1 MKTLMMMVCAALL
14 LQGTPTLAANTPAP
28 ASKMETADSVKAAMK
43 DETDKVKQQQKDQM
57 GKLKAQQKEQRD
69 KLKAEQKQQL
79 VKLKV
84 DQKARWQ
91 KFQAQL
97 AINDS
102 GSSTIKSGKATAT
115 ANP

>member
-1 MKTLMMMVCAALL
+1 MKASIMIVCAALL
-14 LQGTPTLAANTPAP
+14 LQGVPTLAANPPAP
-28 ASKMETADSVKAAMK
+28 SAKMETADSVKASMK
-43 DETDKVKQQQKDQM
+43 DETDKLKQQQKDQM

-69 KLKAEQKQQL
+69 KLKTDQKQQL

-97 AINDS
+97 AVNDS
-102 GSSTIKSGKATAT
+102 GSSTGRSGKGAAT